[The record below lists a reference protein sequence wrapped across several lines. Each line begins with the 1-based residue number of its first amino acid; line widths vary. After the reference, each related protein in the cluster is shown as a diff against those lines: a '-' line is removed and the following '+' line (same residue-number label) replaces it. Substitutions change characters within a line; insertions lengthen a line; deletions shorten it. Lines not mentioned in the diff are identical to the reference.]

1 MEHQRYH
8 SAPGTSQ
15 PADLSRGIDAQTLF
29 ARHSYRIR
37 NQDIIVTLLHLSRL
51 IQRHRG
57 ATLALLGG
65 DASFRSQVV
74 NIQQQAN
81 FQMQYLQ
88 AQLAAGTTALQQSDH
103 DQLKFGWLTV
113 IKDWQNDDIHHS
125 FEFHSHLLD
134 LVLRACREL
143 AAQVL
148 DDAAGIDAD
157 SKACQR
163 LEKNYLNPLRQLSQ
177 VCVVELFEL
186 VEFLA
191 RIRGL
196 GTHMAAVGEGQPEL
210 ESRVN
215 FWLQEFN
222 LRKARFDTDISLVT
236 GHFIAAMPGLER
248 LPALN
253 MKLNY
258 FINILT
264 HEMAAQRTFQVPGH
278 RLFLMGTEIIDG
290 YLLVM
295 DQANAII
302 RDQLYHMNQYC
313 LETLSLNLEDLT

>member
-8 SAPGTSQ
+8 SAPESSQ

-29 ARHSYRIR
+29 ARHAYRIR
-37 NQDIIVTLLHLSRL
+37 NQDVIVTLLHLSRL

-65 DASFRSQVV
+65 DGSFRSQVIH
-74 NIQQQAN
+74 IQQQAN

-88 AQLAAGTTALQQSDH
+88 AQLAAGTTALPHSDH

-134 LVLRACREL
+134 LILRACREL
-143 AAQVL
+143 ATQVL
-148 DDAAGIDAD
+148 DDAAGIDANA
-157 SKACQR
+157 KACQR

-177 VCVVELFEL
+177 VCVIELFEL

-196 GTHMAAVGEGQPEL
+196 GTHMAAMGEGQPEL

-222 LRKARFDTDISLVT
+222 LRKARFDADISLVT
-236 GHFIAAMPGLER
+236 GHFIVAMPGLER

-264 HEMAAQRTFQVPGH
+264 HEMAAQRSFQVPGH

-313 LETLSLNLEDLT
+313 LETLALNLEDLT